1 MAKKIEIIEEEPV
14 VEVRKID
21 LFSADLQRA
30 DLNALRDKVNELIE
44 KLNCC

>member
-14 VEVRKID
+14 VEVKKID

-30 DLNALRDKVNELIE
+30 DLNALAAKVNEIIE
-44 KLNCC
+44 KLNGC

>member
-14 VEVRKID
+14 VEVKKID

-30 DLNALRDKVNELIE
+30 DLNSLVAKVNEIIE
-44 KLNCC
+44 KLNGC